1 MTDALVLVCLNKVV
15 GGQYNSAKVEN
26 FVIE

>member
-1 MTDALVLVCLNKVV
+1 MTDALVLVCLNNVV
-15 GGQYNSAKVEN
+15 GGQCNSAMVEN